1 MYIFTKWLPYSDNWV
16 FVLSKKLLEFQTFQ
30 MMLEESNG
38 PNENV
43 ICKVPGGKEK
53 PGGFAKFYL
62 DMFVLYFK
70 KMIEISI
77 GCTNLS

>member
-1 MYIFTKWLPYSDNWV
+1 
-16 FVLSKKLLEFQTFQ
+16 